1 MEEFSGN
8 APGTGGLVT
17 FRDSSWFM
25 SVVVPYQPYFL
36 DLPATVNVSWG
47 YALFPNNP
55 GDHVPKKM
63 AECTG
68 EEILMELCSHLRFTE
83 HLPRIL
89 ETSTCIPCMM
99 PYVTSQ
105 FLARKKGN
113 RPLVVP
119 HGATNFAF
127 LGQYCEIP
135 HDVVFTVEYS
145 VRAAQMAVYTLL
157 NIDKKVALCTRGCTI
172 RTSSSTRSRRCSG
185 RIAVRALPQRERA
198 KHLGV
203 LTSPRASIQTDR
215 VVSRQ
220 GNPLGQPKR
229 CPGRSVAAKSHLVSR
244 KGAGSAE
251 SPGCG

>member
-36 DLPATVNVSWG
+36 DQPATVNVCWG

-145 VRAAQMAVYTLL
+145 VRAAQTAVYALH
-157 NIDKKVALCTRGCTI
+157 NVDKKVAPLYK
-172 RTSSSTRSRRCSG
+172 G
-185 RIAVRALPQRERA
+185 RHDPDVIFN
-198 KHLGV
+198 
-203 LTSPRASIQTDR
+203 SIKTMFR
-215 VVSRQ
+215 
-220 GNPLGQPKR
+220 
-229 CPGRSVAAKSHLVSR
+229 
-244 KGAGSAE
+244 
-251 SPGCG
+251 